1 MEICTSKWEVF
12 LVKKKELRDLIVK
25 YKEDYDK
32 EIKNLDGKIHYDY
45 KRKKHVP
52 MKPKQGFYTT
62 SVVFNSVYFS
72 PRLNISFELSIYQVR
87 FLNLENLFSRCFS
100 TFVLFHKLQLY
111 SYIGKVWYIY
121 VIEIKMN
128 KPPSFILT
136 PCLYFTWFS
145 NLHVS

>member
-1 MEICTSKWEVF
+1 M
-12 LVKKKELRDLIVK
+12 IVK

-52 MKPKQGFYTT
+52 MKPKQGFLTT

-72 PRLNISFELSIYQVR
+72 PRVNISFELSIYQVR

-111 SYIGKVWYIY
+111 SYIGKV
-121 VIEIKMN
+121 
-128 KPPSFILT
+128 
-136 PCLYFTWFS
+136 
-145 NLHVS
+145 